1 MYDKMCILYVY
12 CFSRGGVL
20 SRCFAVWIL
29 LLVSVFAY
37 ADTPLLWNQPAS
49 RQHCPTGNDA
59 LWVQTPNGN
68 ACMRYFSAGDL
79 QAAPLVVV
87 ILKGDRVS
95 QIKRPPDTIPGN
107 TAADQRRQA
116 RAILRQTG
124 LPTIIIARPGTYG
137 SSGNHYHRRQVE
149 EFQAI
154 DAALDAIKTRY
165 GIQRFIL
172 SGHSGGATAASAL
185 LATGRRDIDCAV
197 LTSGAWGILERAQ
210 RLRQRRGEA
219 PAPGLDNTGLP
230 HPWDP
235 LDHISGIAADPFRLI
250 LVIGNPQDRTTP
262 FDLQARFAAALREHG
277 HRVELLERPAVPP
290 HYHDLKGNAGITAIH
305 LCPLRGYAAKKQE

>member
-1 MYDKMCILYVY
+1 MYSVY
-12 CFSRGGVL
+12 LCFFRGSIV
-20 SRCFAVWIL
+20 SRCFAVGIL
-29 LLVSVFAY
+29 LLVSLYAY
-37 ADTPLLWNQPAS
+37 AEMPLLWNQPAS
-49 RQHCPTGNDA
+49 REHCPTGDEA
-59 LWVQTPNGN
+59 VWVHYPQGN
-68 ACMRYFSAGDL
+68 ACMRYFSAGNL
-79 QAAPLVVV
+79 QAAPLAVVM
-87 ILKGDRVS
+87 LKGDRVS
-95 QIKRPPDTIPGN
+95 QIKRPPETIPGN

-137 SSGNHYHRRQVE
+137 SSGNHYRRRQAE

-154 DAALDAIKTRY
+154 DAALNAIKARY

-185 LATGRRDIDCAV
+185 LTTGRRDIACAV

-210 RLRQRRGEA
+210 RLRQQRGEA
-219 PAPGLDNTGLP
+219 PAPALDGTGLP

-250 LVIGNPQDRTTP
+250 LVIGNPQDRNTP
-262 FDLQARFAAALREHG
+262 FDLQARFADALREHG
-277 HRVELLERPAVPP
+277 HRVELLERPARPP
-290 HYHDLKGNAGITAIH
+290 LFHNLTGNAGINAIR
-305 LCPLRGYAAKKQE
+305 LCPLRG

>member
-1 MYDKMCILYVY
+1 MCDKLCILYVY
-12 CFSRGGVL
+12 CFFRGGGV

-29 LLVSVFAY
+29 LLISVFAY
-37 ADTPLLWNQPAS
+37 AETPLLWNQPAS
-49 RQHCPTGNDA
+49 RQHCPIGDDA
-59 LWVQTPNGN
+59 VWVHYPEGN
-68 ACMRYFSAGDL
+68 ACMRYFSAGNL
-79 QAAPLVVV
+79 QAAPLAVVM
-87 ILKGDRVS
+87 LKGDRVS
-95 QIKRPPDTIPGN
+95 QIKRPPATIPGN

-124 LPTIIIARPGTYG
+124 LPTIILARPGTYG
-137 SSGNHYHRRQVE
+137 SSGNHYHRRQAE

-154 DAALDAIKTRY
+154 DAALNAIKARY

-185 LATGRRDIDCAV
+185 LTTGRRDIACAV

-210 RLRQRRGEA
+210 RLRLQNGNALA
-219 PAPGLDNTGLP
+219 PALDTTGLP

-250 LVIGNPQDRTTP
+250 LVIGNPQDRNTP
-262 FDLQARFAAALREHG
+262 FDLQARFADALREHG
-277 HRVELLERPAVPP
+277 HRVELLERPAKPP
-290 HYHDLKGNAGITAIH
+290 EYHDLTGNAAINAIR
-305 LCPLRGYAAKKQE
+305 LCPLRG

>member
-1 MYDKMCILYVY
+1 MYYKLCILYVY
-12 CFSRGGVL
+12 CFFRGGGV

-29 LLVSVFAY
+29 LLISVFAY
-37 ADTPLLWNQPAS
+37 AETPLLWNQPAS
-49 RQHCPTGNDA
+49 RQHCPTGDDA
-59 LWVQTPNGN
+59 VWVHYPQGN
-68 ACMRYFSAGDL
+68 ACMRYFSAGNL
-79 QAAPLVVV
+79 QAAPLAVV

-95 QIKRPPDTIPGN
+95 QIKRPPATIPGN

-137 SSGNHYHRRQVE
+137 SSGNHYHRRQAE

-154 DAALDAIKTRY
+154 DAALNAIKARY

-185 LATGRRDIDCAV
+185 LTTGRRDIDCAV
-197 LTSGAWGILERAQ
+197 LSSGAWGLLERAQ
-210 RLRQRRGEA
+210 RMRLQRGEA
-219 PAPGLDNTGLP
+219 PAPALDGTGLP

-235 LDHISGIAADPFRLI
+235 LDHVSGIAADPFRLI
-250 LVIGNPQDRTTP
+250 LVIGNPQDRNTP
-262 FDLQARFAAALREHG
+262 FDLQARFADALREHG
-277 HRVELLERPAVPP
+277 HRVELLERPARPP
-290 HYHDLKGNAGITAIH
+290 EYHDLTGNAAINAIR
-305 LCPLRGYAAKKQE
+305 LCPLRG

>member
-1 MYDKMCILYVY
+1 M
-12 CFSRGGVL
+12 
-20 SRCFAVWIL
+20 
-29 LLVSVFAY
+29 
-37 ADTPLLWNQPAS
+37 PLLWNQPAS
-49 RQHCPTGNDA
+49 REHCPVGDEA
-59 LWVQTPNGN
+59 VWVHYPQGN
-68 ACMRYFSAGDL
+68 ACMRYFSAGNL
-79 QAAPLVVV
+79 QAAPLAVVM
-87 ILKGDRVS
+87 LKGDRVS
-95 QIKRPPDTIPGN
+95 QIKRPPETIPGN

-137 SSGNHYHRRQVE
+137 SSGNHYRRRQAE

-154 DAALDAIKTRY
+154 DAALNAIKARY

-185 LATGRRDIDCAV
+185 LTTGRRDIACAV

-210 RLRQRRGEA
+210 RLRQQRGEA
-219 PAPGLDNTGLP
+219 PAPALDGTGLP

-250 LVIGNPQDRTTP
+250 LVIGNPQDRNTP
-262 FDLQARFAAALREHG
+262 FDLQARFADALREHG
-277 HRVELLERPAVPP
+277 HRVELLERPARPP
-290 HYHDLKGNAGITAIH
+290 QFHNLTGNAGINAIR
-305 LCPLRGYAAKKQE
+305 LCPLRG